1 MNECGSFIPVSKL
14 ILFLTFELKVSDVSP
29 NPETCP
35 KFEKVWAAK
44 FAEGALH
51 KIVTVHLSRNTHHIS
66 VRSTCY
72 GLGLLSSLFECTMC
86 VFVFFIWAV
95 CVFVFLYYCI
105 GLPGVILLPPVF
117 LWLLFIFCFVLSVW
131 LLWLSCVCSTIR
143 PHLCKHAPGKG
154 GETSSPIFPDIQNIF

>member
-14 ILFLTFELKVSDVSP
+14 ILFLTFELKVSNVSP

-72 GLGLLSSLFECTMC
+72 GLGLLSSLFICTMC
-86 VFVFFIWAV
+86 VFVFLYEP
-95 CVFVFLYYCI
+95 CVFLYFYQTRVRSL
-105 GLPGVILLPPVF
+105 GM
-117 LWLLFIFCFVLSVW
+117 FVS
-131 LLWLSCVCSTIR
+131 
-143 PHLCKHAPGKG
+143 
-154 GETSSPIFPDIQNIF
+154 N

>member
-14 ILFLTFELKVSDVSP
+14 ILFLTFELKVSNVSP

-51 KIVTVHLSRNTHHIS
+51 KIVTVHLSCNTHHIS

-72 GLGLLSSLFECTMC
+72 GLGLLSSLFICTMC
-86 VFVFFIWAV
+86 VFVFFI
-95 CVFVFLYYCI
+95 
-105 GLPGVILLPPVF
+105 
-117 LWLLFIFCFVLSVW
+117 
-131 LLWLSCVCSTIR
+131 
-143 PHLCKHAPGKG
+143 
-154 GETSSPIFPDIQNIF
+154 

>member
-14 ILFLTFELKVSDVSP
+14 ILFLTFELKVSNVSP

-95 CVFVFLYYCI
+95 CVFVF
-105 GLPGVILLPPVF
+105 
-117 LWLLFIFCFVLSVW
+117 FVLLHWSSRSNFITTCIFVVDVHILFCIVCMIVVVVVCMLNNQTASV
-131 LLWLSCVCSTIR
+131 
-143 PHLCKHAPGKG
+143 
-154 GETSSPIFPDIQNIF
+154 

>member
-1 MNECGSFIPVSKL
+1 MKECGSFIPVSKL
-14 ILFLTFELKVSDVSP
+14 ILFPTFELKVSNVSP

-44 FAEGALH
+44 FVEGALH
-51 KIVTVHLSRNTHHIS
+51 KIVTVHLSCNTHHIS

-72 GLGLLSSLFECTMC
+72 GLGLLSSLFKCT
-86 VFVFFIWAV
+86 V
-95 CVFVFLYYCI
+95 CVLYFCNIALVFHESFFYHLHFCGCCLYFC
-105 GLPGVILLPPVF
+105 LELSIL
-117 LWLLFIFCFVLSVW
+117 

-154 GETSSPIFPDIQNIF
+154 GETHHQSFQIYRTFS